1 MTEATVAIPLHS
13 RRRARAQRLQ
23 HVQHAISAAGL
34 AVAGTQAIQAGA
46 HGFELGLA
54 IAAVV
59 TSAVLIVA
67 VARHLREPVIAP
79 HSHGHRIGWVDL
91 FASAMLFTEALERW
105 RVTGRLWT
113 PTTLTALATLT
124 TGLLHARVT
133 ARRQRRRTLA
143 LSEDEITL
151 TRGPFRRRFSAR
163 WDDIAEID
171 INHREALIHTH
182 QGAHQL
188 LNLADLAN
196 AADVIAALRDAR
208 QRLRADATN
217 ATA

>member
-13 RRRARAQRLQ
+13 RRRARAGAVQ
-23 HVQHAISAAGL
+23 HVQHAIPAAGL

-59 TSAVLIVA
+59 TSGVLIVA
-67 VARHLREPVIAP
+67 VARHLREPAIAP
-79 HSHGHRIGWVDL
+79 HSHGHRIGWVDI

-105 RVTGRLWT
+105 RVSGRLWT
-113 PTTLTALATLT
+113 PT
-124 TGLLHARVT
+124 
-133 ARRQRRRTLA
+133 
-143 LSEDEITL
+143 TL

-163 WDDIAEID
+163 WDDVAAID
-171 INHREALIHTH
+171 INDREALIQTLQGVH
-182 QGAHQL
+182 QRI
-188 LNLADLAN
+188 NLADLAN

-208 QRLRADATN
+208 QRLRAGPADAT
-217 ATA
+217 A